1 MTAPLSGQFVDP
13 RRKLATGQFGGPK
26 EIIAPR
32 GAYTVPGVGDPQ
44 GGYNGDG
51 IMWDEMP
58 AVIAGLPSGEPIST
72 TTGVPVGTP
81 AEESME
87 KVGGGVNGTQVDEL
101 PTGNSVGG
109 TAAY

>member
-1 MTAPLSGQFVDP
+1 MTAPLSGQFEEEQ
-13 RRKLATGQFGGPK
+13 RKLATGQYGGRTA
-26 EIIAPR
+26 IIAPR
-32 GAYTVPGVGDPQ
+32 GKYTVAGVGDPRY
-44 GGYNGDG
+44 GYTGAG
-51 IMWDEMP
+51 IMWNEMP
-58 AVIAGLPSGEPIST
+58 AVIGGLPSGEPIST

-87 KVGGGVNGTQVDEL
+87 KVGGGVNGTQADEL